1 VEQGAKMPLREER
14 GDMLNSIR
22 EELESTVAPLFKEI
36 VDDAR
41 KLMRQEAELV
51 RIEVREE
58 GVRARQA
65 FALLVAGSAT
75 LFISLVLCAFML
87 VQLIATEWLQVPLWA
102 AFGIVAVV
110 MALVGGGLSFF
121 GGKKIESMRR
131 SSGRSMQAL
140 REGFGWMQR
149 AM

>member
-1 VEQGAKMPLREER
+1 MEQGAKMPLREER

>member
-1 VEQGAKMPLREER
+1 MF
-14 GDMLNSIR
+14 NSIR
-22 EELESTVAPLFKEI
+22 EELESTVTPLLKEI

-51 RIEVREE
+51 RTEVREE

-65 FALLVAGSAT
+65 FTLLIAGSAT

-87 VQLIATEWLQVPLWA
+87 VQLIATEWLKVPLWA

-121 GGKKIESMRR
+121 GGKKLESMRQ

>member
-1 VEQGAKMPLREER
+1 MF
-14 GDMLNSIR
+14 NSIR
-22 EELESTVAPLFKEI
+22 EELESTVTPLLREI

-51 RIEVREE
+51 RTEVREE
-58 GVRARQA
+58 GMRARQA
-65 FALLVAGSAT
+65 FTLLIAGSAT

-102 AFGIVAVV
+102 AFGIVAVA
-110 MALVGGGLSFF
+110 MALIGGGLSFF
-121 GGKKIESMRR
+121 GGKKLESMRQ

>member
-1 VEQGAKMPLREER
+1 MEADGNMPE
-14 GDMLNSIR
+14 GDGEVMFNSIR
-22 EELESTVAPLFKEI
+22 EELESTVTPLLREI

-51 RIEVREE
+51 RTEVREE

-65 FALLVAGSAT
+65 VTLLIAGSVS
-75 LFISLVLCAFML
+75 LFIALVLCAFML
-87 VQLIATEWLQVPLWA
+87 VQLVATEWLNVPLWA

-110 MALVGGGLSFF
+110 MALLGGGLSFF
-121 GGKKIESMRR
+121 GGKKLESMRQ

-140 REGFGWMQR
+140 REGFVWMQR
-149 AM
+149 TM

>member
-1 VEQGAKMPLREER
+1 MPLQGER
-14 GDMLNSIR
+14 GDMFNSIR
-22 EELESTVAPLFKEI
+22 EELESTVTPLLKEI

-51 RIEVREE
+51 RTEVREE

-65 FALLVAGSAT
+65 FTLLIAGSAT

-87 VQLIATEWLQVPLWA
+87 VQLIATEWLKVPLWA

-121 GGKKIESMRR
+121 GGKKLESMRQ